1 MEEFDREWQ
10 DGDDTALVDQG
21 YEEAIMY
28 VQNTITKVLENPQ
41 IDIMPASMALRVLA
55 ASLNLHLTN
64 EED

>member
-28 VQNTITKVLENPQ
+28 VQNTIKKVLENPQ

>member
-1 MEEFDREWQ
+1 MEEYDREWV